1 MTCALIAGSFDP
13 ITLGHLDLVMRA
25 SRFSEDIVVA
35 VGMNSAKNYRFSHD
49 QRLHMVQA
57 VLAHFPK
64 VRVMRMDTTLLECAL
79 EVGADVVV
87 KGVRT
92 CADLDWELVQATV
105 NRDFGD
111 IETVLMPTR
120 PELAIVSS
128 SLVRELLIQGMD
140 ISRYVPAA
148 IIPLMTDNEASEKRP
163 TLK

>member
-1 MTCALIAGSFDP
+1 M
-13 ITLGHLDLVMRA
+13 
-25 SRFSEDIVVA
+25 
-35 VGMNSAKNYRFSHD
+35 
-49 QRLHMVQA
+49 
-57 VLAHFPK
+57 
-64 VRVMRMDTTLLECAL
+64 
-79 EVGADVVV
+79 V